1 MSEDE
6 GDVDVCAGADSGEF
20 GELALKVTGEQT
32 RSGAERLRLGA
43 GEWTGE
49 TWRSGEIFRICFDW
63 WVARAS
69 KD

>member
-43 GEWTGE
+43 GE
-49 TWRSGEIFRICFDW
+49 
-63 WVARAS
+63 
-69 KD
+69 